1 MPVHDSFGLQMIQ
14 QKGQRLLHCVADAR
28 ETNGIQ
34 RLHHLRASDKPYVLD
49 GVNLIDGN
57 RLRGN
62 AIALLAFMGERMT
75 QAAARGNSG
84 YRGVSEPLLFRRFAF
99 GNPAVFGAKE
109 TNSTG
114 INSEL

>member
-1 MPVHDSFGLQMIQ
+1 
-14 QKGQRLLHCVADAR
+14 
-28 ETNGIQ
+28 
-34 RLHHLRASDKPYVLD
+34 
-49 GVNLIDGN
+49 
-57 RLRGN
+57 
-62 AIALLAFMGERMT
+62 MGERMT

-114 INSEL
+114 INSELGLPDDSAIKELFAFVAAALRNEETLIRHNRSVHITL